1 MAIFDP
7 IAIRTAASNDPAFRQ
22 SLRFLTGNVRYKIG
36 DDSFLLVVRDG
47 ELIDFS
53 QDDGSATADVTISGP
68 QEGWEQLL
76 IPDIT
81 PPGCQSPLYND
92 GRSLVQYEGDTVHG
106 VGPFART
113 INEMHRIMREL
124 VAGKAI
130 DSVLPEVDREFDS
143 AVGRYIYLR
152 LDGIQYRIYYEESG
166 EGDIPLILQHT
177 AGADSR
183 QMRHILEDPDFRRHF
198 RIIAYDVPFHGRSLP
213 PTSVRWWEER
223 FMLTKSMLTQLIFG
237 LCDKLALDRPV
248 FMGSAMGGMLA
259 LDIAHDHPGKFRA
272 VIGLNAGP
280 PMIFPPEVS
289 EKMETFSHP
298 RLSNH
303 WPVAMMT
310 ANMAGTSPG
319 IYRRELGFVYSQV
332 APGVA
337 MGALN
342 YYMNDHT
349 LTPEQAGTIDTTK
362 TAVYLFTGMDDS
374 MGGEAYGTG
383 LIAAAMPGA
392 PFKMLQRLGHFGPA
406 ENPEAFKEDV
416 WPAFEEIIRN
426 AQ

>member
-7 IAIRTAASNDPAFRQ
+7 AQVKQAAQADPAFRL
-22 SLRFLTGNVRYKIG
+22 SLRFISGNVRYRIG
-36 DDSFLLVVRDG
+36 DDSFLLAIRNG
-47 ELIDFS
+47 ELVDFGP
-53 QDDGSATADVTISGP
+53 DDGSQPAGVTLSGP
-68 QEGWEQLL
+68 VAGWEQLL
-76 IPDIT
+76 VPEIT

-92 GRSLVQYEGDTVHG
+92 GRSLVQYDGDTVEAVG
-106 VGPFART
+106 VFARV
-113 INEMHRIMREL
+113 IGEMHRIMREVVGGRKL
-124 VAGKAI
+124 
-130 DSVLPEVDREFDS
+130 DNLLPEVERDFDA
-143 AVGRYIYLR
+143 AVGRYTYLK
-152 LDGIQYRIYYEESG
+152 LDGVQYRIYFEEAG
-166 EGDIPLILQHT
+166 EGKIPLILQHT

-183 QMRHILEDPDFRRHF
+183 QMRHILEDPDFRKNF

-213 PTSVRWWEER
+213 PTSQRWWEDR
-223 FMLTKSMLTQLIFG
+223 FMLTKSLLMQLIFG
-237 LCDKLALDRPV
+237 LCDRLELDRPV

-259 LDIAHDHPGKFRA
+259 LDIAHDFPGRFRA
-272 VIGLNAGP
+272 VVALNAGP

-298 RLSNH
+298 QLSNH

-319 IYRRELGFVYSQV
+319 AYRRELGFVYSQV

-349 LTPEQAGTIDTTK
+349 LTPEQAGTIDRDA
-362 TAVYLFTGMDDS
+362 TAVYMFTGKDDS

-383 LIAAAMPGA
+383 MMVDAMPGV
-392 PFKMLQRLGHFGPA
+392 PFTSLQRLGHFGPA
-406 ENPEAFKEDV
+406 ENPEAFKQDL
-416 WPAFEEIIRN
+416 WPTFAEIIRN
-426 AQ
+426 S